1 METLLLI
8 AIGVI
13 SLAALVAVLMSRKS
27 GVGADA
33 IAGLTTKLDQAERR
47 TEELRTQ
54 VETARREQAT
64 ETEKTRGE
72 TIKSVGDEFTKVQEL
87 LLRRLKED
95 HDAVDKRLGTV
106 EVVLEKRLESIQ
118 TKNEERLDQIRK
130 TLQGNLNETI
140 EKNAAAFARV
150 DKHLTD
156 LSGQT
161 RQIVD
166 YSRDLQKIH
175 EILAA
180 PKLRGS
186 LGEFVLENMLGDVI
200 PKERYR
206 VQWDVN
212 GNKADAAVQTEEGWI
227 CIDSKFPLEN
237 FRKAL
242 EARGDEK
249 TYASLIGQFY
259 RDVRGRIDEIRT
271 KYIVPGVTLDFAFMF
286 VPAENVY
293 YEINNNTELADYA
306 RSCKVWPVSPNTLY
320 AFLATIAV
328 GFRGMKISR
337 EAKRIEQTLLALKQ
351 DFGAFR
357 EHYGTL
363 GRHVRNAFQKF
374 QETETDME
382 QFGRR
387 LETLSMDEQQAL
399 PDSSVQLSLDSD
411 TEDEPASTGDTLS

>member
-1 METLLLI
+1 MRAQLET
-8 AIGVI
+8 
-13 SLAALVAVLMSRKS
+13 S
-27 GVGADA
+27 
-33 IAGLTTKLDQAERR
+33 
-47 TEELRTQ
+47 
-54 VETARREQAT
+54 RREQAT
-64 ETEKTRGE
+64 EIEKTRGE
-72 TIKSVGDEFTKVQEL
+72 TIKSVGDEFSKVQEL
-87 LLRRLKED
+87 LLRRLSED
-95 HDAVDKRLGTV
+95 HDFVEKRLGTV
-106 EVVLEKRLESIQ
+106 ESVLEKRLEGIQ
-118 TKNEERLDQIRK
+118 KNNEERLNQIRQ
-130 TLQGNLNETI
+130 TLQGNLNDTI
-140 EKNAAAFARV
+140 EKNAEAFARV

-180 PKLRGS
+180 PKLRGN
-186 LGEFVLENMLGDVI
+186 LGEFVLENVLADVI

-206 VQWDVN
+206 LQWDVN
-212 GNKADAAVQTEEGWI
+212 GNKADAAVKTEEGWI

-242 EARGDEK
+242 EDATGDKERQ
-249 TYASLIGQFY
+249 AALSQFY

-271 KYIVPGVTLDFAFMF
+271 RYIVPGVTLDFAFMF

-293 YEINNNTELADYA
+293 YEINNNLELAEYA
-306 RSCKVWPVSPNTLY
+306 RDSKVWAVSPNTLY

-337 EAKRIEQTLLALKQ
+337 EAKRIEQTLMALKQ
-351 DFGAFR
+351 DFGAFQ

-374 QETETDME
+374 QETETDVQ

-387 LETLSMDEQQAL
+387 LDTLNLNEQAAL
-399 PDSSVQLSLDSD
+399 PEPGPQLPLDD
-411 TEDEPASTGDTLS
+411 DA